1 MEKITVRRYTQE
13 DGEKLALLFYETV
26 HTVNA
31 KDYTAVQ
38 LEAWAPKRRDQ
49 KEWNRSFMA
58 HISYVAVKENVIV
71 GFGDIDDEGYL
82 DRLYVHRDYQRH
94 GVGTALCNVL
104 ENAIQTPEILTHA
117 SITARPFF
125 EKRGYR
131 TVKEQQVEREGV
143 LLTNF
148 VMKKNRKINNNE
160 NLPKS
165 RRIRNYLSAQIRR
178 NKAIQNSQIG
188 CNCVYRKSEQFT
200 LRQPQR

>member
-94 GVGTALCNVL
+94 GVGPALCNVL

-143 LLTNF
+143 LITNF
-148 VMKKNRKINNNE
+148 VMKKNRE
-160 NLPKS
+160 
-165 RRIRNYLSAQIRR
+165 
-178 NKAIQNSQIG
+178 
-188 CNCVYRKSEQFT
+188 
-200 LRQPQR
+200 

>member
-1 MEKITVRRYTQE
+1 MKNEKTDIRQYRPSDCKEITE
-13 DGEKLALLFYETV
+13 LFYGTV
-26 HTVNA
+26 HRVNSA
-31 KDYTAVQ
+31 DYTKEQ
-38 LEAWAPKRRDQ
+38 LDVWAPEQADLEK
-49 KEWNRSFMA
+49 WNRSLLE
-58 HISYVAVKENVIV
+58 HYSIVAVEDGKIT

-148 VMKKNRKINNNE
+148 VMKKNRE
-160 NLPKS
+160 
-165 RRIRNYLSAQIRR
+165 
-178 NKAIQNSQIG
+178 
-188 CNCVYRKSEQFT
+188 
-200 LRQPQR
+200 